1 MSRIFFAVAAGAILG
16 SSLHAQT
23 PTPTLSFVSPLSV
36 TQNSS
41 GDLFLSGSN
50 LRLPFDG
57 VSACSTFGG
66 AVRARVQFLNG
77 QGQVIEEVIRAAN
90 TINDTFIS
98 DIPYDSTVTALEGT
112 YQIQVVYD
120 SGSLSD
126 DVFVPCLTTNSL
138 PFSVF
143 FPGAQIFTVTP
154 DAVDVG
160 SSGTLNFTGA
170 DLRYPFEEL
179 GCTSARVVFVQGESF
194 VTTIPLSDNQITNTA
209 ISSVPFGTGL
219 TSEPGFFYVYIEW
232 QDDGEF
238 CAESYQW
245 LPFQVVRF
253 PSVSSIVPNQV
264 FVGSTGTA
272 TITGN
277 NFIPDDFYTTVNVFF
292 RLGQT
297 VVHEVQVQPQSPTT
311 ITVPYNLAVTT
322 TAGVYQVGVRFD
334 QEFFDSFSARS
345 ATANPPR
352 VRHAAAVREQDI
364 GLEQT
369 PIQSNTVPFTVVPVP
384 VCPFNLLS
392 INPSSAVA
400 GSAGVNATIATN
412 ASPAQ
417 FTAQIRWTMNGVP
430 TTIAATGSDA
440 RQISF
445 LIPGALLTQSGLA
458 SISVVLTTSQCE
470 AVTSSNSVGF
480 EIIEIPELTGVSPSS
495 AEVGR
500 GDLNITINGRRFQSG
515 DVLRWEFEGVRYSIS
530 TNFVSPTQ
538 MTATVPA
545 ARFTR
550 TGVAFLAIERGNFAT
565 GALPFAILDRMR
577 ITSLNPASV
586 PAGIGPFTLN
596 VLGSGFDQRTRIR
609 FGTTTI
615 LTIFVSSTEL
625 RVSIPGN
632 LVAEPAVIP
641 VTAVGLS
648 PARES
653 NTVEFLVERALRI
666 TTINPAAAD
675 EGTGPV
681 ALSITGAGFASGAQ
695 AFLGETGLSTQFGSP
710 AQLSAT
716 IPASALDQP
725 ATLQVTVRNP
735 DGETSNAVPF
745 TIRAVFRLDSLSP
758 TSAIAGQPAFQLAL
772 GGRGFAS
779 GATATWNGTS
789 LTTTFGSRTS
799 LTANVPA
806 ALIANPGST
815 TVAVVNADGS
825 VSNALTFTIQSEP
838 LTLSSVAPPSAALGS
853 PSVTVTL
860 SGTGFRPG
868 ASALWN
874 ATTLA
879 SQFVSRT
886 ELTATISA
894 ELLAQPGS
902 NDIRVRNP
910 DGQVAG
916 PVSFVVTVP
925 LPGLNLTGLNPTPVP
940 TQPTS
945 VGVQLG
951 AAAPVNMAGTLAL
964 QFAPN
969 ANAFPPPTE
978 NRQLAFAAGGKAVDF
993 TIGLGEQNANI
1004 PNGGAIQQGTVA
1016 GTITVLLT
1024 RLVSGSSSLLPPG
1037 DQIVRTVQ
1045 VPRLPPVIVP
1055 GSVRFVNPTASGF
1068 EIEFTAYSTPR
1079 DVTNAQF
1086 SFAGTNIEGDTAFTV
1101 QLGSAVAAFYDTEE
1115 GRANGSL
1122 FRARI
1127 PFTLSGGA
1135 ITAIQSVTVRL
1146 TNSVG
1151 TSEPVTGTR

>member
-1 MSRIFFAVAAGAILG
+1 MNRLLLALAGLCLA
-16 SSLHAQT
+16 SLLNAQT
-23 PTPTLSFVSPLSV
+23 LPPAITFVSPSEV
-36 TQNSS
+36 NVGSS
-41 GDLFLSGSN
+41 GALAFFGSQ
-50 LRLPFDG
+50 LRTPFSLCETD
-57 VSACSTFGG
+57 T
-66 AVRARVQFLNG
+66 ARVVFRDGEQTVTEITIQLS
-77 QGQVIEEVIRAAN
+77 QVSEAGN
-90 TINDTFIS
+90 FIS
-98 DIPYDSTVTALEGT
+98 NVEYGPALTGQERDLTVRIEWGASFE
-112 YQIQVVYD
+112 
-120 SGSLSD
+120 
-126 DVFVPCLTTNSL
+126 PCEVTNSL
-138 PFSVF
+138 S
-143 FPGAQIFTVTP
+143 FTVRFIPELTSVVP

-160 SSGTLNFTGA
+160 SSGTLTFTGTN
-170 DLRYPFEEL
+170 LRVLFDR
-179 GCTSARVVFVQGESF
+179 CDTSTALAVFYESESPIAE
-194 VTTIPLSDNQITNTA
+194 IPIQLSQVSANGTSISNVLFNQT
-209 ISSVPFGTGL
+209 L
-219 TSEPGFFYVYIEW
+219 TSEPGFMSVRIEW
-232 QDDGEF
+232 GEGEGF
-238 CAESYQW
+238 CDATNF
-245 LPFQVVRF
+245 LGFQVVQF
-253 PSVSSIVPNQV
+253 PSVTSIVPNQV

-352 VRHAAAVREQDI
+352 VRHAAAVREQDV

-417 FTAQIRWTMNGVP
+417 FTAQIRWTMNGVT
-430 TTIAATGSDA
+430 TTIAATGSNA

-445 LIPGALLTQSGLA
+445 LIPGALLTQPGIA
-458 SISVVLTTSQCE
+458 SISVVLNTSQCE
-470 AVTSSNSVGF
+470 AVTSSNSLGF
-480 EIIEIPELTGVSPSS
+480 EIIEIPELTGVSPSA

-515 DVLRWEFEGVRYSIS
+515 DVLRWEFQGVRYSIS

-538 MTATVPA
+538 MSATVPA

-615 LTIFVSSTEL
+615 LTVFVSSTEL

-695 AFLGETGLSTQFGSP
+695 AFLGETGLSTQFGS
-710 AQLSAT
+710 ATQLSAT

-758 TSAIAGQPAFQLAL
+758 TSTIAGQPAFQLAL

-789 LTTTFGSRTS
+789 LTTTFGSRTR

-806 ALIANPGST
+806 ALIANPGSA

-838 LTLSSVAPPSAALGS
+838 LTLSSVAPPSAPLGS

-910 DGQVAG
+910 DGQIAG